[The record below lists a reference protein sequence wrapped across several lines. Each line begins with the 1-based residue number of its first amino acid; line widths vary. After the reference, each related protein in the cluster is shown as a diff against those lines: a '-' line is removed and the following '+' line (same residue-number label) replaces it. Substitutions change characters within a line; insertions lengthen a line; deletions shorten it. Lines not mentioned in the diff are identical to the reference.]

1 MKNFISNNIGLKLLS
16 LLLALLLWLTVMNVE
31 DPTVT
36 KTISDIPVQIVNDDV
51 IKSRGYGYT
60 IESGEK
66 LDIRIKGRRSVVDH
80 ITADDFTATADFSS
94 VSSMKMVPIE
104 VNCTDEHA
112 AEMTWTA
119 RTDSM
124 AIILE
129 NEETASKSIR
139 LDKTGDVKEG
149 YYLYECSTDTSLVS
163 VKGAESQV
171 ANVKEVVAQ
180 VDISGLKDSTDMEL
194 PVYAVNSEGERI
206 DAKKITLVP
215 DTIKVHIT
223 INPIKEVPLSVRTN
237 GEPAQY
243 HYIGEIEYAPQQI
256 QVTAEAE
263 VLEKLTALEVDVSVD
278 DSEEDIEKQVNLEE
292 YIERYYRNLGL
303 KVVDQ
308 NTTMGI
314 KVPIIKME
322 EQSLEIKPEDIV
334 LTGTDDENFE
344 YTVSMGWLSK
354 ILVRGK
360 AEEMTN
366 IEASDFNL
374 YVDVTGIVEGSY
386 SLDVRS
392 NYMGSLVIEPGKMNV
407 SIVEKEHAP
416 VNVQEEG
423 QQGELHTDDQTGNQ
437 TGEF

>member
-1 MKNFISNNIGLKLLS
+1 MSKKITILGSTGSIGTQALEVIEKLGEENEKLSTEMEALKQQYEQQIADLEKNLK
-16 LLLALLLWLTVMNVE
+16 
-31 DPTVT
+31 
-36 KTISDIPVQIVNDDV
+36 
-51 IKSRGYGYT
+51 
-60 IESGEK
+60 ESGEK
-66 LDIRIKGRRSVVDH
+66 LDIRIKGRRSVVDR
-80 ITADDFTATADFSS
+80 ITADDFTATVDFSS

-139 LDKTGDVKEG
+139 LDRNGDVKEG

-180 VDISGLKDSTDMEL
+180 VDISGLKDSADMEL
-194 PVYAVNSEGERI
+194 PVYAVDPNGERI
-206 DAKKITLVP
+206 DAKKITLTP

-223 INPIKEVPLSVRTN
+223 IYPIKEVPLSVKTY

-243 HYIGEIEYAPQQI
+243 HYIGDIEYAPQQI
-256 QVTAEAE
+256 QVTAESD

-278 DSEEDIEKQVNLEE
+278 DAEEDIEKQVNLEE

-314 KVPIIKME
+314 KVPIVKME
-322 EQSLEIKPEDIV
+322 EQSLEIKPEDVV
-334 LTGTDDENFE
+334 LTGTDDEN
-344 YTVSMGWLSK
+344 YTYAVSMGWLSK

-374 YVDVTGIVEGSY
+374 YVDVTGIVAGSY

-392 NYMGSLVIEPGKMNV
+392 NYMGSLMIEPGKMNV
-407 SIVEKEHAP
+407 NITEKLHAP
-416 VNVQEEG
+416 VNDQEEG
-423 QQGELHTDDQTGNQ
+423 QQDGQNTDDQTGNQ
-437 TGEF
+437 TGVF